1 MEGPPMLVDPRLSRQ
16 LALLLSP
23 VLLVQARKMRRV
35 IPRLPDAGGDWHG
48 GIDGPD
54 PLRILVL
61 GDSTAAGVG
70 AETQDDAL
78 PGNLARTLHKH
89 WGRGSTWNAIGEN
102 GATAR
107 DIIERFLA
115 GATHERYDLVFL
127 SIGANDA
134 LHIRSRGAFARDV
147 RTILRALRSVSPDAL
162 ILVSSLPAFF
172 RFRSLPNPLRWVL
185 YLHSSSLEAAARRIV
200 AHEPAVIMSP
210 PPPPYTDGF
219 FASDEFHPSAIGYRD
234 WVEFALEDSGLIVP
248 NEPGTLD
255 EAAIAEASGTALS
268 GTASSESV
276 PSESA
281 SSESVPSEAVSS
293 ESVSSDS
300 VSPELVDD
308 AGEPSADATVRP

>member
-1 MEGPPMLVDPRLSRQ
+1 MEGSPMPVDPRLSRQ
-16 LALLLSP
+16 VALLLSP
-23 VLLVQARKMRRV
+23 ALLVQARTMRRV

-78 PGNLARTLHKH
+78 PGNLARTLHEH

-115 GATHERYDLVFL
+115 GATRERYDLVFL

-185 YLHSSSLEAAARRIV
+185 YLHSSSLEAAARRVV
-200 AHEPAVIMSP
+200 ANEPAVIMSP

-219 FASDEFHPSAIGYRD
+219 FASDEFHPSATGYRD

-248 NEPGTLD
+248 NEPGTLNA
-255 EAAIAEASGTALS
+255 AAIAEASGP
-268 GTASSESV
+268 ASSESV
-276 PSESA
+276 SSGSASSGSASSGSA
-281 SSESVPSEAVSS
+281 SSESV
-293 ESVSSDS
+293 
-300 VSPELVDD
+300 DD
-308 AGEPSADATVRP
+308 AGAPSADAAARP